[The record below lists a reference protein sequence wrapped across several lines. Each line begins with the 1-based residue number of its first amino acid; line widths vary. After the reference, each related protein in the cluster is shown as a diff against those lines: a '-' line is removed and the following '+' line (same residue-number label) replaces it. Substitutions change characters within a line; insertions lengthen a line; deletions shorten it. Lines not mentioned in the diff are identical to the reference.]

1 MALKRKSSRS
11 HTITTN
17 QKGTITTNQK
27 GTCIIVSAVAL
38 YLFRSFI
45 NINNG
50 SIFNEMNDY
59 GELLSIPVTRT
70 NKIVSTQATSSSSV
84 DANVNVNVNV
94 NADADADADFSVN
107 FNINFNSQIVM
118 LAGPHKTASTT

>member
-1 MALKRKSSRS
+1 
-11 HTITTN
+11 
-17 QKGTITTNQK
+17 
-27 GTCIIVSAVAL
+27 
-38 YLFRSFI
+38 
-45 NINNG
+45 
-50 SIFNEMNDY
+50 MNDY

-94 NADADADADFSVN
+94 NADADADADADFSVN

>member
-1 MALKRKSSRS
+1 
-11 HTITTN
+11 
-17 QKGTITTNQK
+17 
-27 GTCIIVSAVAL
+27 
-38 YLFRSFI
+38 
-45 NINNG
+45 
-50 SIFNEMNDY
+50 MNDY

-84 DANVNVNVNV
+84 DANVNVNVN
-94 NADADADADFSVN
+94 ADADADFSVN

>member
-1 MALKRKSSRS
+1 
-11 HTITTN
+11 
-17 QKGTITTNQK
+17 
-27 GTCIIVSAVAL
+27 
-38 YLFRSFI
+38 
-45 NINNG
+45 
-50 SIFNEMNDY
+50 MNDY

-84 DANVNVNVNV
+84 DANVNV

>member
-1 MALKRKSSRS
+1 
-11 HTITTN
+11 
-17 QKGTITTNQK
+17 
-27 GTCIIVSAVAL
+27 
-38 YLFRSFI
+38 
-45 NINNG
+45 
-50 SIFNEMNDY
+50 MNDY

-84 DANVNVNVNV
+84 DANVNVN
-94 NADADADADFSVN
+94 ADADADFSVN

>member
-1 MALKRKSSRS
+1 
-11 HTITTN
+11 
-17 QKGTITTNQK
+17 
-27 GTCIIVSAVAL
+27 
-38 YLFRSFI
+38 
-45 NINNG
+45 
-50 SIFNEMNDY
+50 MNDY

-94 NADADADADFSVN
+94 NADADADFSVN

>member
-1 MALKRKSSRS
+1 
-11 HTITTN
+11 
-17 QKGTITTNQK
+17 
-27 GTCIIVSAVAL
+27 
-38 YLFRSFI
+38 
-45 NINNG
+45 
-50 SIFNEMNDY
+50 MNDY

-94 NADADADADFSVN
+94 NADADFSVN